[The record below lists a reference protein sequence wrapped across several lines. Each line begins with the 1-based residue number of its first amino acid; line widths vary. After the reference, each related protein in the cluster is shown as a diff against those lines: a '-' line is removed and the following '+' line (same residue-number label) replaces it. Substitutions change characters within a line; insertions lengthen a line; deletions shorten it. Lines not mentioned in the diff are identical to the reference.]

1 LATSERKRPKGL
13 RLKDLREGSGP
24 IASKGAVVLVHYDC
38 FLLRGDKLD
47 SSHDRGY
54 PAQFE
59 VGKRNVVPALEYG
72 VPGMAEGGLRTI
84 TVSPQLTYYERKQ
97 NPDLPEGAALRY
109 EVELIRVSGEW
120 DNTIYTPK
128 TP

>member
-1 LATSERKRPKGL
+1 MATSERKRPKGL
-13 RLKDLREGSGP
+13 RFKDVREGNGP

-38 FLLRGDKLD
+38 FLPRGDKFD
-47 SSHDRGY
+47 SSRDRGY

-59 VGKRNVVPALEYG
+59 VGKRNVLPALEYG
-72 VPGMAEGGLRTI
+72 VPGMAEGGFRTI

-120 DNTIYTPK
+120 DNTIYRPK
-128 TP
+128 TS